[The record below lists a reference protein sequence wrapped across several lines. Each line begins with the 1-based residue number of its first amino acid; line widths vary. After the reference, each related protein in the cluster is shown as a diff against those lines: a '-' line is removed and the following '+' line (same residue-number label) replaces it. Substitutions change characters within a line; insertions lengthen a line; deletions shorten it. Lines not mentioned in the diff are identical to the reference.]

1 MKNTYDNVFSQEYN
15 IVGFLDKNLLTQWS
29 CVKGITNT
37 LTEKWISIFLIFF
50 IITVTSSESSNC
62 WNFVFFTDGYRIVIM
77 SLLCLL
83 HYAISKV
90 LFDPKVTRA
99 HDVIDQFL
107 LQYFQ
112 NVILEIFRIFKNYMK
127 FTKAACWIIS
137 NFHYRGNS
145 TTLMIL

>member
-1 MKNTYDNVFSQEYN
+1 MDLY
-15 IVGFLDKNLLTQWS
+15 FLDIFYFNRNIFGIFKLLEF
-29 CVKGITNT
+29 C
-37 LTEKWISIFLIFF
+37 
-50 IITVTSSESSNC
+50 
-62 WNFVFFTDGYRIVIM
+62 FFTNGYRIVIM